1 MVIDLEEARD
11 LLRQNGWLSHTPA
24 NFRDAVYQR
33 SHLKKLKAGE
43 TLFLA
48 GDEPR
53 GLYGLATG
61 RLGAFI
67 APDETLP
74 AFAYIFH
81 PGSWFGEIPALTGR
95 HHVVGLKTTSEA
107 TLLHLPAHALT
118 EMLTANPEYWRF
130 LGQLAAEHV
139 EISIGVVADL
149 MRRDSKQRL
158 VALIL
163 RLAGCRAPGQ
173 SLFVHEIDASQ
184 EDLAAFSNL
193 ARTTVI
199 GILNQLEEA
208 RLVERHYRRLRIAN
222 PDALRALIQ
231 D

>member
-1 MVIDLEEARD
+1 MVIDLEEAKG
-11 LLRQNGWLSHTPA
+11 LLRQNGWLSRTPT

-43 TLFLA
+43 TLFLS

-74 AFAYIFH
+74 AFAHIFH

-95 HHVVGLKTTSEA
+95 HHVVGLKTTSDA
-107 TLLHLPAHALT
+107 SLLHLPTHALS
-118 EMLTANPEYWRF
+118 EILTTTPEYWRF

-139 EISIGVVADL
+139 ETSIGVIADL

-158 VALIL
+158 VALML
-163 RLAGCRAPGQ
+163 RLAGCRTAGQ
-173 SLFVHEIDASQ
+173 SLFEHEVDASQ
-184 EDLAAFSNL
+184 EDLAAISNL

-208 RLVERHYRRLRIAN
+208 RLVERRYRRLRITN
-222 PDALRALIQ
+222 PDALRALIH

>member
-1 MVIDLEEARD
+1 MIDLEEAKD
-11 LLRQNGWLSHTPA
+11 LLRQTGWLSHTPK
-24 NFRDAVYQR
+24 NFRDAVCQR

-43 TLFLA
+43 NLFLS

-74 AFAYIFH
+74 AFAHIFH

-95 HHVVGLKTTSEA
+95 HHVVGLKTTSDA
-107 TLLHLPAHALT
+107 SLLHLPTHALS
-118 EMLTANPEYWRF
+118 EMLTATPEYFRF

-139 EISIGVVADL
+139 EKIIGVIADI
-149 MRRDSKQRL
+149 MRLDIKQIL
-158 VALIL
+158 VALLL
-163 RLAGCRAPGQ
+163 RLAGCSTPRQ
-173 SLFVHEIDASQ
+173 SLFAHEVDASQ
-184 EDLAAFSNL
+184 EDLAAISNL

-208 RLVERHYRRLRIAN
+208 GLVERRYRRLRIAK